1 MGKYKGIIFDLD
13 GTLLDTIQDISD
25 SVNEVLTL
33 YGYPNFNY
41 DEYKLKVGNGLRNL
55 FINSVPEGTDDIILE
70 DSYKLFLESY
80 DKNYQNKTLPY
91 EGIVEMLDEIDRM
104 GIKIA
109 INSNKRNDYTYK
121 LALKFFENV
130 SFVAIYGERNDIPRK
145 PDPTAAIEILK
156 FMDLEPEEVL
166 YIGDSKTDIMTS
178 TNAGMDG
185 MGVLWG
191 FRSYEELNKY
201 GAKYIVSS
209 PMEIVN
215 IVKKG

>member
-25 SVNEVLTL
+25 SANEVLTL
-33 YGYPNFNY
+33 YGYPNFTY

-55 FINSVPEGTDDIILE
+55 FENSVPKGTDNQVLE
-70 DSYKLFLESY
+70 EAYKLFLESY

-91 EGIVEMLDEIDRM
+91 EGIEEMLDEIDKM
-104 GIKIA
+104 GIKIG
-109 INSNKRNDYTYK
+109 INSNKKNDYTYK
-121 LALKFFENV
+121 LAMKFFK
-130 SFVAIYGERNDIPRK
+130 SIPFVAIFGERNDIPRK
-145 PDPTAAIEILK
+145 PNPTATLEILK
-156 FMDLEPEEVL
+156 FMDFTPDEVL
-166 YIGDSKTDIMTS
+166 FIGDSKTDIITA

-209 PMEIVN
+209 PKEVVN
-215 IVKKG
+215 IFK